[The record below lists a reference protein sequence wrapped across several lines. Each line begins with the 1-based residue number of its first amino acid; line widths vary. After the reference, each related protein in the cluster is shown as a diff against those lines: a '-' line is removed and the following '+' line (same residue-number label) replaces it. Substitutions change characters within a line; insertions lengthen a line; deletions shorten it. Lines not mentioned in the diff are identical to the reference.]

1 MIANTIQTHGYNENA
16 KYSSK
21 KSWLQRKFS
30 TRGWLQIQLHHFP
43 AATLENSSASSFIE
57 CILTK
62 QSSVTVT
69 ASAQCTTIQ
78 I

>member
-1 MIANTIQTHGYNENA
+1 MLANTIQTHGYNENA
-16 KYSSK
+16 KYSK
-21 KSWLQRKFS
+21 KSWLQRKSS
-30 TRGWLQIQLHHFP
+30 TRAWLQIQLHHFP
-43 AATLENSSASSFIE
+43 AATLENSSASGFIE

-62 QSSVTVT
+62 QSSVT

>member
-1 MIANTIQTHGYNENA
+1 MLANTIQTHGYNENA
-16 KYSSK
+16 KYSK

-30 TRGWLQIQLHHFP
+30 TRAWLQIQLHHFP
-43 AATLENSSASSFIE
+43 AATLENSSASGFIE

-69 ASAQCTTIQ
+69 ASAQCTFIQ